1 MKLPEVSMQTKHSAG
16 IGFGAPQTGPADSV
30 ALEGNSSA
38 AKQLREVI
46 STLAATNLP
55 VLVIGEPGTGK
66 EALAFAIH
74 GKSRIADLPFTVI
87 TCRDAVA
94 EQFDPMSGQWGKSSL
109 SRPGTVLLSRLN
121 DMSQASQSALARLL
135 ADAARPC
142 VARILASSEIE
153 IDTGTRKTWLREDL
167 TRLLGQVVVRI
178 PPLRHRHEDIVTLAE
193 NMVERFSTASSRPIA
208 PMDAPMRKALEGH
221 AWPGNIPELE
231 VAAKVIALL
240 GERESLAFIQNLH
253 KARQKDDATIP
264 LKEAARAASQAA
276 EREVIQK
283 VLFRNGGNRKR
294 AALQLEISYKALLY
308 KIKQFGL
315 SRISDRGAL

>member
-1 MKLPEVSMQTKHSAG
+1 
-16 IGFGAPQTGPADSV
+16 
-30 ALEGNSSA
+30 
-38 AKQLREVI
+38 
-46 STLAATNLP
+46 
-55 VLVIGEPGTGK
+55 
-66 EALAFAIH
+66 
-74 GKSRIADLPFTVI
+74 
-87 TCRDAVA
+87 
-94 EQFDPMSGQWGKSSL
+94 
-109 SRPGTVLLSRLN
+109 
-121 DMSQASQSALARLL
+121 
-135 ADAARPC
+135 
-142 VARILASSEIE
+142 
-153 IDTGTRKTWLREDL
+153 
-167 TRLLGQVVVRI
+167 
-178 PPLRHRHEDIVTLAE
+178 
-193 NMVERFSTASSRPIA
+193 
-208 PMDAPMRKALEGH
+208 MDAPMRKALEGH

>member
-1 MKLPEVSMQTKHSAG
+1 
-16 IGFGAPQTGPADSV
+16 
-30 ALEGNSSA
+30 
-38 AKQLREVI
+38 
-46 STLAATNLP
+46 
-55 VLVIGEPGTGK
+55 
-66 EALAFAIH
+66 
-74 GKSRIADLPFTVI
+74 
-87 TCRDAVA
+87 
-94 EQFDPMSGQWGKSSL
+94 MSGQWDKSAL

-135 ADAARPC
+135 ADDAHPC
-142 VARILASSEIE
+142 AARILANSEIE

-193 NMVERFSTASSRPIA
+193 NLVERFSTASTRPLA

-221 AWPGNIPELE
+221 TWPGNIPELE

-253 KARQKDDATIP
+253 KAQQKDAATIP

>member
-1 MKLPEVSMQTKHSAG
+1 MQTKQSAA
-16 IGFGAPQTGPADSV
+16 IGFGVPQTEPADSV

-55 VLVIGEPGTGK
+55 VVIIGEPGTGK

-74 GKSRIADLPFTVI
+74 EKSRIANLPFTVI
-87 TCRDAVA
+87 TCRKVVP
-94 EQFDPMSGQWGKSSL
+94 EQFDPTSGQWGQSAL

-121 DMSQASQSALARLL
+121 DMSQVSQTSLSRLL
-135 ADAARPC
+135 ADDARPC
-142 VARILASSEIE
+142 AARILATSEIE
-153 IDTGTRKTWLREDL
+153 IDTGPRKTWLREDL

-178 PPLRHRHEDIVTLAE
+178 PPLRHRHEDIVALAE
-193 NMVERFSTASSRPIA
+193 RLVGKFSAPSGCPVA

-221 AWPGNIPELE
+221 TWPGNIPELE
-231 VAAKVIALL
+231 VAAKVIGLL
-240 GERESLAFIQNLH
+240 GERESLAFIQNLA
-253 KARQKDDATIP
+253 KARQKDGATIP